1 MDQIGDNLPVTQSR
15 EIIGC
20 SVSLPGRF
28 DILTDGVQFPL
39 NQDPE
44 MFQAQ
49 RDREHADKIDSMIR
63 RMVSH
68 ARRTLDAEGRNLN
81 DCMVTVTVAVHHKG
95 QATDFWVGDSPDRK
109 KVDKSLPEHLT
120 KPDGGKR
127 IEVKR

>member
-1 MDQIGDNLPVTQSR
+1 MDPIGDNLPVTQSR
-15 EIIGC
+15 EIIGGA
-20 SVSLPGRF
+20 VSLPGRF

-39 NQDPE
+39 NQDPQ
-44 MFQAQ
+44 MFQSQ
-49 RDREHADKIDSMIR
+49 K
-63 RMVSH
+63 
-68 ARRTLDAEGRNLN
+68 DAEHLRKVEPMVRRLMDHAHRVLDSQGRNLN

>member
-1 MDQIGDNLPVTQSR
+1 MDQTGDNLPSTESR
-15 EIIGC
+15 EIIGGA
-20 SVSLPGRF
+20 VSLPGRF
-28 DILTDGVQFPL
+28 AILTDGVQFPL
-39 NQDPE
+39 VEDFYLDPHCKDAE
-44 MFQAQ
+44 RIRSA
-49 RDREHADKIDSMIR
+49 ESMVR
-63 RMVSH
+63 RMMGH
-68 ARRTLDAEGRNLN
+68 ACKRLEEEGRNLN